1 MFEKLTF
8 EKCAGQI
15 RASVDAVIKE
25 AKRHLVAILQF
36 AVATV
41 ACQILLKQ

>member
-1 MFEKLTF
+1 MFER
-8 EKCAGQI
+8 CAGQTH
-15 RASVDAVIKE
+15 ASVDAVIKE